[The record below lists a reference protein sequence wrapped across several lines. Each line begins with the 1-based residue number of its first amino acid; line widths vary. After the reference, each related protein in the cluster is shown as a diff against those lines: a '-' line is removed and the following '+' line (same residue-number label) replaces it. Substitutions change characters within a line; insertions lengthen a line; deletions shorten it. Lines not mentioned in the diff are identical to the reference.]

1 MLRKRSQP
9 SFAAHLVSLVFRLS
23 DWGVAR
29 QVVDSGG

>member
-9 SFAAHLVSLVFRLS
+9 SFVVKLVSLVFRLS